1 MRSTLLASAA
11 ALLFTAAP
19 AFAQSYGSSAPQTPP
34 ATALPSTR
42 TTAAAAAAPAAPA
55 LCSMK
60 LSGGARK
67 ALVEYQAANTAKDA
81 ARIATAT
88 AAATAAAKSGDD
100 KCVLGQLML
109 KAAAEKE
116 DYAAAS
122 AAVDL
127 MVNSGVANPVALG
140 PIAISV
146 GNKRLALKDY
156 AGASATLD
164 QAMRLSPNDP
174 AAFVLAAQ
182 AKGKLNQTAVSL
194 DLFSKAFAL
203 KRAAGQPIDETWLRA
218 AVQASYDAKSPKTY
232 ALTRE
237 WVSAYPAVKNWRDS
251 LRIYQVMSGQTTSEL
266 VDIYRLQRANKALM
280 GEADYVNY
288 AVAVLQ
294 KGYPGEAKAVLSEGI
309 AAGSISASSLS
320 VGPILAQATAQAAGD
335 RAGLDGLAKAA
346 AASADGKKAVGIAD
360 AYYGYGD
367 YAKAAA
373 LYRAALTKSGTDLPT
388 ANLRLGMALTMAG
401 DKAGAK
407 AALAAVTGPKAE
419 IAQYWMTY
427 LALRA

>member
-1 MRSTLLASAA
+1 MRSTILASAA

-19 AFAQSYGSSAPQTPP
+19 AFAQSYGSSALRSPP
-34 ATALPSTR
+34 AMALPSTKS
-42 TTAAAAAAPAAPA
+42 TAAAAPAAPA

-109 KAAAEKE
+109 KAAAAKE

-122 AAVDL
+122 AAVDF
-127 MVNSGVANPVALG
+127 MVSSGVANPAALG
-140 PIAISV
+140 PIAVSV
-146 GNKRLALKDY
+146 GNKRLSLKDY

-174 AAFVLAAQ
+174 AAFVLAAE
-182 AKGKLNQTAVSL
+182 AKSKLNQSADSI

-203 KRAAGQPIDETWLRA
+203 KKAAGQPIDETWLRA

-237 WVSAYPAVKNWRDS
+237 WVSAYPTAKNWHDS
-251 LRIYQVMSGQTTSEL
+251 LRIYQVMSGQPTSEL
-266 VDIYRLQRANKALM
+266 VDVYRLQRANKALM
-280 GEADYVNY
+280 SEADYVNY
-288 AVAVLQ
+288 AVALLQ

-309 AAGSISASSLS
+309 AAGSINASSLS
-320 VGPILAQATAQAAGD
+320 VGPNLAQATTKSAGD
-335 RAGLDGLAKAA
+335 RAALDGLAKVA

-373 LYRAALTKSGTDLPT
+373 LYRAALTKSGTDMPT

-407 AALAAVTGPKAE
+407 TALTAVTGPKAE